1 MITRPYLSIWDPRR
15 GDVDE
20 LRASEPLTAIHSD
33 SPARHGGYAPIRD
46 YASVGDGRT
55 MALVACDGSIDWL
68 CLPDLDSGSVFGR
81 LLDAERGG
89 AFSLAPVERHGVE
102 RRYLPDTNVL
112 ETTFTTARGVVRV
125 TDAMPLPGA
134 GLAPTREVARRI
146 EGLAGRVAIRWSVE
160 PRFDYGRAKT
170 RIG

>member
-68 CLPDLDSGSVFGR
+68 CLPDLDSGSVFGA

-89 AFSLAPVERHGVE
+89 AFRLAPIEPYE
-102 RRYLPDTNVL
+102 AQSRYLPGTNIL
-112 ETTFTTARGVVRV
+112 ETTLAMATAHGDPLVLSPRADIEDRLKATTDYWRDWSSTRRYAGPWQDAVVR
-125 TDAMPLPGA
+125 
-134 GLAPTREVARRI
+134 
-146 EGLAGRVAIRWSVE
+146 S
-160 PRFDYGRAKT
+160 
-170 RIG
+170 